1 MNSCFSYENWFVVR
15 SVYWVVPSE
24 FYGVYSMVSSARSFF
39 EEMPRKNVVSKIS
52 LMLGYSDNGDQLEVV
67 HIYKDMRR
75 KEICCNQNTFTTVI
89 TSCGFP
95 EGSNDNRDSSN
106 NN

>member
-1 MNSCFSYENWFVVR
+1 
-15 SVYWVVPSE
+15 
-24 FYGVYSMVSSARSFF
+24 MVSSARSFF
-39 EEMPRKNVVSKIS
+39 EEMPEKNVVSKIS
-52 LMLGYSDNGDQLEVV
+52 LMLGYSNNGDQLEVV

-106 NN
+106 DN